1 MATRNSLGE
10 RRTADCRLAP
20 SQTKIIRGSNRRQ
33 QSCRGLRRI
42 MSNPSPPREGGAE
55 GDTPFALQ
63 YFPPEADLAD
73 LVSTFYFVRIDR
85 PPFDEY
91 ERADRPQFRLM
102 THPNGEYVFPDGHR
116 FAATRSEEHTSEL
129 QSLMRISYAVFCLNK
144 KK

>member
-1 MATRNSLGE
+1 
-10 RRTADCRLAP
+10 
-20 SQTKIIRGSNRRQ
+20 
-33 QSCRGLRRI
+33 

-102 THPNGEYVFPDGHR
+102 THPNGAYVFPDGHR
-116 FAATRSEEHTSEL
+116 FAATRATIVGPTRPEERRVGKDCVSTLRSRWCPIHS
-129 QSLMRISYAVFCLNK
+129 NK
-144 KK
+144 KKYKNKQSNQTIN